1 MELIAT
7 VLGMLVAFILGAYIR
22 QPFERTPRS
31 EPEIKPL
38 AVPDEPI
45 LSDEERKAQER
56 RQEQLLKAWN
66 YTGKPVDEGG
76 DD

>member
-7 VLGMLVAFILGAYIR
+7 VLGMLVAFVLGAYIR
-22 QPFERTPRS
+22 QPFERTNRS
-31 EPEIKPL
+31 EPEIKPQ
-38 AVPDEPI
+38 AVPNVTE
-45 LSDEERKAQER
+45 LSKEEREAQER

-66 YTGKPVDEGG
+66 YTGKPEVDRG

>member
-7 VLGMLVAFILGAYIR
+7 VLGMLLAFILGAYIR
-22 QPFERTPRS
+22 QPFERKPRS
-31 EPEIKPL
+31 EPEIKPQADL
-38 AVPDEPI
+38 EEI
-45 LSDEERKAQER
+45 KLTDEERKLQER